1 VSGGGVTA
9 LTVNSQG
16 EVYADGHASVPFPAT
31 PTAPQACLASI
42 FLIHLDSQG
51 GFLEATYLGGDS
63 ESPNQGGLSIGAGG
77 SLVLTGALQFG
88 GVLAWGV
95 AQVVF
100 GGPGWQA
107 PACLSPSP
115 ENAASFFN
123 SVAPGQVFTFM
134 GFGIGPDIGAIY
146 QPGPQGQ
153 APLSLD
159 DPLQQPTAS
168 SPERLDQVMW
178 ITPVESSMFPR
189 SFGMTSLYVLFPVV
203 SR

>member
-1 VSGGGVTA
+1 MFRTSLPEALPVSSDSATDTNETPRRWNCSSRTA
-9 LTVNSQG
+9 KSRTEL
-16 EVYADGHASVPFPAT
+16 
-31 PTAPQACLASI
+31 
-42 FLIHLDSQG
+42 
-51 GFLEATYLGGDS
+51 GFLEATYLDGDS
-63 ESPNQGGLSIGAGG
+63 ESPNQVGLSLGAGG
-77 SLVLTGALQFG
+77 SLVLTGALRFG